1 MRIDGRASDQMRPVI
16 ITPNFLKN
24 PHGSALVEFGDTK
37 VICTAMVEDKVP
49 PFLRGT
55 NQGWLTAEYEMLPG
69 ATLQSTVRDAS
80 KGRISGRNHEIQR
93 LIGRSMRSIT
103 DLAALGERTVW
114 LDCDVIQADGG
125 TRTASIS
132 GAFVALVLALNRFR
146 ESLQLEKL
154 PIRSYIGAV
163 SAGIVN
169 DVPLLDLCYEEDS
182 TAMVDMNFVLTSDNQ
197 IVEIQGTGEARPFNR
212 DEMQTLLELAEK
224 GVKVIFDAQKAVIGD
239 LLDI

>member
-69 ATLQSTVRDAS
+69 ATLQRTVRDAS

-103 DLAALGERTVW
+103 DLA
-114 LDCDVIQADGG
+114 
-125 TRTASIS
+125 
-132 GAFVALVLALNRFR
+132 
-146 ESLQLEKL
+146 
-154 PIRSYIGAV
+154 
-163 SAGIVN
+163 
-169 DVPLLDLCYEEDS
+169 
-182 TAMVDMNFVLTSDNQ
+182 
-197 IVEIQGTGEARPFNR
+197 
-212 DEMQTLLELAEK
+212 
-224 GVKVIFDAQKAVIGD
+224 
-239 LLDI
+239 